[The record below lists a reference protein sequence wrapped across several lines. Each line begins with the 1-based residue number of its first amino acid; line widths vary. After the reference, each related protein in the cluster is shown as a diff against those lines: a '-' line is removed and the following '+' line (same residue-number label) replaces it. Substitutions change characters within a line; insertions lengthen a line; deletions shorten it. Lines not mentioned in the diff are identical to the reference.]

1 MLITITKNEI
11 ANLNST
17 CRAEFETLA
26 ELFGAK
32 LDDLVLQEVALQ
44 GVTVTDQ
51 GDRWVIEI
59 SPEIAQRQAKALGRF
74 ARIVAPLVLTLK
86 AAFTELFKE
95 FEEIQR
101 WISTKR

>member
-17 CRAEFETLA
+17 CRAEFETLT
-26 ELFGAK
+26 ELFGIEAR
-32 LDDLVLQEVALQ
+32 DLTLQEVTLQ
-44 GVTVTDQ
+44 GVTVVDL
-51 GDRWVIEI
+51 GDRWAIEV

-74 ARIVAPLVLTLK
+74 ARIVAPLAIAMK
-86 AAFTELFKE
+86 AAFAELFKE

>member
-1 MLITITKNEI
+1 MFIVITKAEL
-11 ANLNST
+11 AQLNT
-17 CRAEFETLA
+17 VCREEFETLVA
-26 ELFGAK
+26 PFGIEAR
-32 LDDLVLQEVALQ
+32 DLILQEVSLQ

-51 GDRWVIEI
+51 GDRWLVEI

-74 ARIVAPLVLTLK
+74 ARIVAPLAIAMK
-86 AAFTELFKE
+86 AAFAELFKE

>member
-1 MLITITKNEI
+1 MFIVITKAEL
-11 ANLNST
+11 AQLNT
-17 CRAEFETLA
+17 VCRAEFEMLT
-26 ELFGAK
+26 ELFGIEAR
-32 LDDLVLQEVALQ
+32 DLVLQEVSLQ

-51 GDRWVIEI
+51 GDRWLVEI